1 MQEEPTISVI
11 DDEPPPWMS
20 TYALITAERIL
31 EYYHVRYLN
40 LSHGD
45 LIRSLCNQDSL
56 LCRLLQV
63 SFKEVLNGIIL
74 QQAKDYQNYINKSLI
89 DYLLSGEQSKAATEP
104 GAVTRESVERERE
117 LMVAVSE
124 EFRSHEFAHE
134 QLIANSQKEII
145 QFMIDWVKKNRQIAA
160 KLSKQ
165 LNIDNKFQMTQCLNS
180 LLVDYHS
187 SADWFEKEEIWVQPE
202 ILLGGK
208 LTANV
213 KLKLVDAVNDLSL
226 LPYEIES
233 KLDNFNQQANI
244 IKGTMVKFRN
254 KFMEQLISV
263 RELLSLI
270 VEYQAP
276 AESMRLNKEDIAGV
290 DTAIGS

>member
-1 MQEEPTISVI
+1 MIIMQEEPTISVI

-180 LLVDYHS
+180 LLVAYHS

-208 LTANV
+208 
-213 KLKLVDAVNDLSL
+213 
-226 LPYEIES
+226 
-233 KLDNFNQQANI
+233 
-244 IKGTMVKFRN
+244 
-254 KFMEQLISV
+254 
-263 RELLSLI
+263 
-270 VEYQAP
+270 
-276 AESMRLNKEDIAGV
+276 
-290 DTAIGS
+290 